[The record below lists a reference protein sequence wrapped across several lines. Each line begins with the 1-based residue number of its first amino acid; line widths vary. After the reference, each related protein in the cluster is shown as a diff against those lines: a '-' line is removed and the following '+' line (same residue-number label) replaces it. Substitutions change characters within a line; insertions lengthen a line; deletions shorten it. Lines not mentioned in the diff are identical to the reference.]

1 MFAVS
6 QWLQLKAPLESGSYY
21 SEINPLNITIN
32 VRVTYIGPFCG
43 TLMVLATNTYT
54 FCDKHQ

>member
-1 MFAVS
+1 MASVES
-6 QWLQLKAPLESGSYY
+6 SSGSYY

-32 VRVTYIGPFCG
+32 VRVIYIGLFCG

-54 FCDKHQ
+54 FCDEHQ